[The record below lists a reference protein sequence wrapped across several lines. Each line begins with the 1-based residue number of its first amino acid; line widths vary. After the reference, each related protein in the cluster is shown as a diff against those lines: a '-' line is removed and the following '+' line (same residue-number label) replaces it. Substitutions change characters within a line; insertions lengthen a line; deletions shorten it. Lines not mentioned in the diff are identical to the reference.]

1 MYAAGLT
8 YKKCRPRI
16 GTTLQSFLV
25 SEVIAIRIQA
35 LVLLAQKIRFEP
47 VGGKQTCQAAPHG
60 HVLAQAEMVALVRGR
75 ELTRQALEAV
85 LNQQAEAAEKK
96 GRRDGPA
103 PAKAPA
109 KTKARRRG
117 R

>member
-1 MYAAGLT
+1 MAAH
-8 YKKCRPRI
+8 
-16 GTTLQSFLV
+16 
-25 SEVIAIRIQA
+25 AIRLTDPIEA
-35 LVLLAQKIRFEP
+35 LVVEQAVALVREL
-47 VGGKQTCQAAPHG
+47 KQTCQAAPHG

>member
-1 MYAAGLT
+1 MAAQEIRLT
-8 YKKCRPRI
+8 DPVEALI
-16 GTTLQSFLV
+16 V
-25 SEVIAIRIQA
+25 EQA
-35 LVLLAQKIRFEP
+35 LALVREL
-47 VGGKQTCQAAPHG
+47 KQTCQSAPHG
-60 HVLAQAEMVALVRGR
+60 HVLAQAEVVALARGR

-85 LNQQAEAAEKK
+85 LNRQAEAVEKK

-109 KTKARRRG
+109 KAKARRRG